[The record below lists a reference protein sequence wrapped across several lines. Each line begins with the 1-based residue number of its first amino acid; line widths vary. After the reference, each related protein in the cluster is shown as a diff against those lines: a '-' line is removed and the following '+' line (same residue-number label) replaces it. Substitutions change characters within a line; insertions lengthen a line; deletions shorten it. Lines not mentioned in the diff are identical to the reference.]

1 MVSYNTAELRRQN
14 RNRVFRYIYSSETPV
29 SKQDVAQNLSL
40 SLPTVGQNLRELLD
54 AGLLELQGTFDSTG
68 GRKPKAIGVTANF
81 KYAVGIMISNRHI
94 HIACIDL
101 RAHQVCDAAMVK
113 PFTSDEDYFRD
124 LGRILENFL
133 DQNNIDR
140 TRLLGVGIALP
151 GIPDEEHNVVE
162 MSHAVNARTMD
173 ISLLRKYIPYPCFLE
188 NDANAGGVA
197 EWWNAS
203 GDSATMVYLSVQKGV
218 GGAVLLDGVNYM
230 GQHLHSGEF
239 GHMCVEPNGRQCG
252 CGQKGCLEAYCSTAR
267 FSDDLGITREEFFAG
282 LEVGNQ
288 AYHELWDDYLNHLA
302 LGIYNIH
309 IVLDC
314 DIVLGGVLAQFIEPY
329 MADLRRRIISISS
342 FETDAT
348 YLRSA
353 KYRKWTSCVG
363 VALHFISE
371 FLDTI

>member
-54 AGLLELQGTFDSTG
+54 CGLLELQGTFDSTG
-68 GRKPKAIGVTANF
+68 GRKPKAIGVTANY
-81 KYAVGIMISNRHI
+81 KYSVGVMLSNRHI

-101 RAHQVCDAAMVK
+101 RAQQVCDQAMFK
-113 PFTSDEDYFRD
+113 PFTGDETYFRE
-124 LGRILENFL
+124 LGQILEDFL
-133 DQNNIDR
+133 DANAIDR

-151 GIPDEEHNVVE
+151 GIPDEAHNVVE
-162 MSHAVNARTMD
+162 LSPAVNARLLD
-173 ISLLRKYIPYPCFLE
+173 IGLLKKYIPYPCFVE

-197 EWWNAS
+197 EWWNN
-203 GDSATMVYLSVQKGV
+203 SANSTMVYLSVQKGV

-230 GQHLHSGEF
+230 GRHLHSGEF
-239 GHMCVEPNGRQCG
+239 GHMCVVPGGRECRCG
-252 CGQKGCLEAYCSTAR
+252 KRGCLEAYCSTAR
-267 FSDDLGITREEFFAG
+267 FSDDLGITREDFFTG
-282 LEVGNQ
+282 LEAGNGEYR
-288 AYHELWDDYLNHLA
+288 ALWDDYLNHLA
-302 LGIYNIH
+302 IGIYNIH

-329 MADLRRRIISISS
+329 LEELRGRIRDISS
-342 FETDAT
+342 FETDAS
-348 YLRSA
+348 YLHFS